1 MSVATVG
8 FLNVADSDG
17 RPLLRTVYFTNGD
30 WETRAFWTMVVL
42 YIYFILKELV
52 EMQSLGLKL
61 YFSELWNIYELV
73 DLYCLYKA
81 FDTMGSF
88 QDISTQV
95 EGELLRSENELVY
108 YDVMASGGDT
118 TAACKRLV
126 AGLRFHT
133 DGWRCAAGVRSM
145 YRDVKKWMALNAFT
159 AVLKIFKYLK
169 LSSRM
174 NSLWEV
180 LERALSDMLA
190 FMLILFFIMAGFGVF
205 GVSCHA
211 IAAIWVAFFA
221 RSQQDRC

>member
-1 MSVATVG
+1 M
-8 FLNVADSDG
+8 
-17 RPLLRTVYFTNGD
+17 LRTVYFTNGD

-81 FDTMGSF
+81 FDTMASF
-88 QDISTQV
+88 QDTSEQV
-95 EGELLRSENELVY
+95 EGELLRSENQLVY
-108 YDVMASGGDT
+108 YDVMASG
-118 TAACKRLV
+118 
-126 AGLRFHT
+126 
-133 DGWRCAAGVRSM
+133 GVRSM

-205 GVSCHA
+205 GVVLFGDHVREFHNVPSVSCHD
-211 IAAIWVAFFA
+211 IAAIWVALFS
-221 RSQQDRC
+221 R